1 MQRNMAAAL
10 SKGPLFLSTSTLFA
24 DRSTNRGAREAKSQ
38 KGRRGGGGGA
48 AEGNG
53 GATKKPQEC

>member
-1 MQRNMAAAL
+1 MQRNMAAAS

-38 KGRRGGGGGA
+38 KGGGA